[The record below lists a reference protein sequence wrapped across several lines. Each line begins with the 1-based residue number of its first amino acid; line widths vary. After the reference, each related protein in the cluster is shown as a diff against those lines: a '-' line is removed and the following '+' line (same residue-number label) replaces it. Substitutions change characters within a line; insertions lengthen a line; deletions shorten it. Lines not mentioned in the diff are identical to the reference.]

1 MIFLFFR
8 PVFFKKEKKRACY
21 ILMFFSTE
29 SLFKMKPYIIQQD
42 FAAESK
48 IDVFKMFFM
57 VIRLR
62 NFHDNL
68 NIVAILALGGEFFSG
83 ECAQFPLTSTI

>member
-1 MIFLFFR
+1 
-8 PVFFKKEKKRACY
+8 
-21 ILMFFSTE
+21 MFFSTE

-68 NIVAILALGGEFFSG
+68 NIVGILALGREFFSS

>member
-1 MIFLFFR
+1 
-8 PVFFKKEKKRACY
+8 
-21 ILMFFSTE
+21 MFFSTE

-48 IDVFKMFFM
+48 IDVFKMFFV

-68 NIVAILALGGEFFSG
+68 NIVGILALGREFFSS